1 MLPYGMVCGLD
12 LCKTAMLCLAT
23 DRSIKGLLI
32 KGPNGVGKSV
42 LTRSVSREVFGRD
55 PTIIPMNATDEQ
67 VFGSVDIEATM
78 MSGRMLFQ
86 EGLLAKA
93 GDGLVCI
100 DDINLMDRRFV
111 HTMMMSIISGKTVV
125 ERDGISS
132 ESNCDVSIIATMN
145 IHESTLPGTISD
157 LFDMS
162 VTIQDC
168 NDPDFRVNV
177 LRNNL
182 VEDPDYTD
190 SGLRD
195 RIDRARSILPHVKL
209 DDEMLRS
216 IVDTCVDNYVQGYRG
231 ELSTVKVCKVLAA
244 LDGRKKVS
252 QNDLKTALLLC
263 LGHRRTRFTVKK
275 KKSEDSVNFF
285 GDSHMRRFIH
295 DDRKIVKEEPSEEM
309 GPEIPDVDVPEG
321 MTEGGGNTKGPDE
334 VVTEVGEMFESIDL
348 LEDSRKQ
355 LGITD
360 SKMLRRNVKDKDRN
374 GRYISS
380 RPMSDGNTDIAI
392 DATIR
397 AAAPY
402 QKKRRLEL
410 QEDRVILEKDDL
422 REKIREKRRAC
433 LFMFMVD
440 NSGSLIVRGR
450 MRAVKASILSLLA
463 THYVRRD
470 SVAVMTFNETQI
482 GMAQPPT
489 RSVGCIKSLL
499 DNLSVGKKTP
509 LSEALVYA
517 DQYLSI
523 YARKHQGDQ
532 IFGILLTDAIAN
544 IPMNED
550 NDPFEEALAIAG
562 RMSAPVA
569 WIVVDTAA
577 NPAEDSKGVK
587 LAHTLHAAYYRMDDL
602 RNPDGTPVLR

>member
-125 ERDGISS
+125 ERDGVSS

-275 KKSEDSVNFF
+275 KKAEDSVNFF

-309 GPEIPDVDVPEG
+309 GSEIPDVDVPEG
-321 MTEGGGNTKGPDE
+321 MAEGGSNTKGPDE

-410 QEDRVILEKDDL
+410 HEDRVILEKDDL

>member
-1 MLPYGMVCGLD
+1 MVCGLD
-12 LCKTAMLCLAT
+12 LCKTAMMCLAT
-23 DRSIKGLLI
+23 DRNLKGLII
-32 KGPNGVGKSV
+32 KGPNGVGKTV
-42 LTRSVSREVFGRD
+42 LTRSVSKELFDRE
-55 PTIIPMNATDEQ
+55 PTVIPMNATDEQ
-67 VFGSVDIEATM
+67 VFGSVDIETTM
-78 MSGRMLFQ
+78 MTGEMRFQ
-86 EGLLAKA
+86 EGLLTKS
-93 GDGLVCI
+93 GDGFVCV

-111 HTMMMSIISGKTVV
+111 HAMMMAIISGKTVV

-132 ESNCDVSIIATMN
+132 ESPCDVSIIATMN
-145 IHESTLPGTISD
+145 AHESTLPGTISD

-162 VTIQDC
+162 VVINDSS
-168 NDPDFRVNV
+168 DPDFHLDV

-182 VEDPDYTD
+182 VADPEWQD
-190 SGLRD
+190 SGLLAKVE
-195 RIDRARSILPHVKL
+195 RAREILPRVKL
-209 DDEMLRS
+209 RDEMLRT
-216 IVDTCVDNYVQGYRG
+216 IVDSCMDNYVQGYRG
-231 ELSTVKVCKVLAA
+231 ELSTVRVCKVLAA
-244 LDGRKKVS
+244 LDGRTEVDAS
-252 QNDLKTALLLC
+252 DLKTALMLC
-263 LGHRRTRFTVKK
+263 IGHRRTRFVSKK

-295 DDRKIVKEEPSEEM
+295 DDRKVSNKKDDDVAD
-309 GPEIPDVDVPEG
+309 IPDEDVPDMSENVPEG
-321 MTEGGGNTKGPDE
+321 ASAGNGRGPDE
-334 VVTEVGEMFESIDL
+334 VVSEVGEMFESIDL

-355 LGITD
+355 LGISD

-380 RPMSDGNTDIAI
+380 RPMTDGNTDLAI

-402 QKKRRLEL
+402 QRKRRLEL
-410 QEDRVILEKDDL
+410 QTERVILEKSDL

-523 YARKHQGDQ
+523 YGRKHPGDQ
-532 IFGILLTDAIAN
+532 LFGILLTDAIAN
-544 IPMNED
+544 IPLNED
-550 NDPFEEALAIAG
+550 NDPFEEAMAIAG
-562 RMSAPVA
+562 RMNAPVA

-587 LAHTLHAAYYRMDDL
+587 LAHALHAAYYRMDDL
-602 RNPDGTPVLR
+602 RNPDGTPVLK